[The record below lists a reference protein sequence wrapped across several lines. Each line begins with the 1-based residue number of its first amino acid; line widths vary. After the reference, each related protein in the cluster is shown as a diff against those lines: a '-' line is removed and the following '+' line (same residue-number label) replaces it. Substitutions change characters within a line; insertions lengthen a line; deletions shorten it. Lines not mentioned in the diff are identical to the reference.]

1 MNEIHIGD
9 AVAGHGQQDLCQV
22 CQHLCPLATEAE
34 IQVQIMNLV
43 QQLFQPVLQAK
54 NANILGKLQ
63 RLRLVADVP
72 LLLEVGFFLL
82 PVLITPVIGVSGN
95 QVAQNTGKNNH
106 QQEDRVYPGQNGQ
119 IYQKAS
125 DVF

>member
-1 MNEIHIGD
+1 MD
-9 AVAGHGQQDLCQV
+9 
-22 CQHLCPLATEAE
+22 
-34 IQVQIMNLV
+34 LV
-43 QQLFQPVLQAK
+43 QQFFQPVLQTK

-63 RLRLVADVP
+63 RFRLVADVP

-106 QQEDRVYPGQNGQ
+106 QQENRIYPGQNGQ
-119 IYQKAS
+119 VYQKAS